1 MAIDETVKGYR
12 FAGDIEVKNILLVGA
27 NGEFRDIGKIVLE
40 VNVFQ
45 SLGEHYLQGEIVVND
60 AVSLLTTLS
69 VIVAKVFK
77 VVSMAVKLL
86 FSL

>member
-1 MAIDETVKGYR
+1 MVDETIKGYR
-12 FAGDIEVKNILLVGA
+12 FAGDIEVKNIILVGSS
-27 NGEFRDIGKIVLE
+27 GEFRDIGKIVIE

-69 VIVAKVFK
+69 GSRAEEIQGGL
-77 VVSMAVKLL
+77 MAVK
-86 FSL
+86 